1 MIYIYIYSGHRRV
14 WSVSPYYPLWLYPV
28 LHAHEDSCSEETMKL
43 FFLSLARDGSWA
55 RSDIW
60 HLRVWALTWV
70 YQDHFQRVGVCH
82 NVLQPQWY
90 TAILTTSIWG
100 EFMGFIVWKK
110 QTTSLVLMLS
120 DYHSILA
127 GSLYLGNFV
136 ATCSVRAMWSVLLPL
151 EIHH

>member
-1 MIYIYIYSGHRRV
+1 MLSKRMLCLVTVICWQFKMYHTLIWYIYIYSGHRRV

-120 DYHSILA
+120 DYSIQSWLD
-127 GSLYLGNFV
+127 LY
-136 ATCSVRAMWSVLLPL
+136 
-151 EIHH
+151 I